1 MADSNLNLVKIFED
15 VLKSERAIVVTLPSS
30 EQWEDYQKEMDAVKD
45 YSQVM
50 NFKVPFFPK
59 GINKGDKCYI
69 VHDGKVKGWME
80 VVGMEEKEF
89 TCSTT
94 GRKWMGKFI
103 MRSGPFHPLER
114 EIPMK
119 GFQGF
124 RYFNLEEHL

>member
-124 RYFNLEEHL
+124 RHFNLEEHL

>member
-69 VHDGKVKGWME
+69 VHDGKVKGWKKMD
-80 VVGMEEKEF
+80 GKIYYAF
-89 TCSTT
+89 RTFSPI
-94 GRKWMGKFI
+94 RK
-103 MRSGPFHPLER
+103 RNTNER
-114 EIPMK
+114 
-119 GFQGF
+119 FSRF
-124 RYFNLEEHL
+124 